1 MGHQG
6 ATKQG
11 VIGRVQARA
20 GQGDCYCRR
29 WQAAD
34 LQPPAAGRKLA
45 AACNPIAC
53 SPLFPPLQ
61 LTSSFQNAFFTPV
74 AAPTTSF
81 ALVAEGGRTLQGVN
95 AARLWRWNGTAAS
108 FSKVWDIKGTGTL
121 GDVRLDAYSD
131 KRAVAAGV
139 FDLRRIVARRWYNNR
154 WEAITTLT
162 CARGVVC
169 AVSDLVALPS
179 GSALLTLVGNGG
191 LYRLFD

>member
-1 MGHQG
+1 M
-6 ATKQG
+6 
-11 VIGRVQARA
+11 
-20 GQGDCYCRR
+20 
-29 WQAAD
+29 
-34 LQPPAAGRKLA
+34 LPSFL
-45 AACNPIAC
+45 
-53 SPLFPPLQ
+53 PPLQ
-61 LTSSFQNAFFTPV
+61 LTSSLDNAFFTPV

-81 ALVAEGGRTLQGVN
+81 ALVAEGGKTKEVGVN
-95 AARLWRWNGTAAS
+95 TARLWRWNGAAAT
-108 FSKVWDIKGTGTL
+108 FTKVWDIKGTGTL
-121 GDVRLDAYSD
+121 SDVRVDAYSG

-191 LYRLFD
+191 VYRLFD